1 MWWNSNCIIWCDETQ
16 TALFNVVKL
25 KTALFDVVKLKLHYL
40 MWWNSDCNTECG
52 ETQNCIIWCSETQTA
67 LFNVV
72 KLKLQS
78 MTSYAT
84 LWLTCRPRACMLQVT
99 AVSQN
104 EQCFQVDCLLDQWE
118 QGLQKDGCT
127 EESVSPP
134 SLLHP
139 FTWWCMQSVILDA
152 VRIDHFLVPDPLL
165 GQWQAALLSCFR
177 SLNLSSV
184 RYRAAIIDL
193 WILME

>member
-1 MWWNSNCIIWCDETQ
+1 MKLRLHYLMWWNSKLHYLMWWNSNCIIWCGETQ
-16 TALFNVVKL
+16 TAILNVVKL
-25 KTALFDVVKLKLHYL
+25 KTALFDVVKLRLHYL
-40 MWWNSDCNTECG
+40 MWWNS
-52 ETQNCIIWCSETQTA
+52 NCRAWPP
-67 LFNVV
+67 
-72 KLKLQS
+72 
-78 MTSYAT
+78 YAT
-84 LWLTCRPRACMLQVT
+84 LRLTCRPQACMLQVT

-152 VRIDHFLVPDPLL
+152 VRIDYFLVPDPLL

-184 RYRAAIIDL
+184 SYRAAIIDL